1 MEMGSLS
8 FESRHRFMNQVINAA
23 LRTATAEPVN
33 RARSSLTPRQ
43 RTTTVRG
50 GRYDGA
56 EPGCGSGN
64 KIARGAVL
72 TLGGKDKLQRF
83 EQAMMPHM
91 NAAYNLARWLT
102 RNEDDAQDIVQEAYL
117 RAFKFFD
124 GFHGL
129 DARAWLLT
137 TVRNTCYT
145 WLEQNRRNRN
155 ATPFDEEI
163 HSVEE
168 DAMNP
173 SVLALKGG
181 DVKMVRESLEEL
193 PDEFREV
200 IVLRDLEELSYK
212 QIAEIIKA
220 PLGTVMSRLARAR
233 EKLKRILCSRLKE
246 KV

>member
-1 MEMGSLS
+1 MGSLS
-8 FESRHRFMNQVINAA
+8 FESRHTFMNKIINAEM
-23 LRTATAEPVN
+23 RTATAEPVN
-33 RARSSLTPRQ
+33 RAGASLTPRQ
-43 RTTTVRG
+43 RTTRVRG

-56 EPGCGSGN
+56 EPSCASGN

-102 RNEDDAQDIVQEAYL
+102 RNEDDAQDVVQEAYL
-117 RAFKFFD
+117 RAFRFFD

-129 DARAWLLT
+129 EARAWLLT

-145 WLEQNRRNRN
+145 WLERNRHN
-155 ATPFDEEI
+155 RSATSFDEEI
-163 HSVEE
+163 HSLDE

-173 SVLALKGG
+173 SALALKSG
-181 DVKMVRESLEEL
+181 DVEMIRQSLEEL

-200 IVLRDLEELSYK
+200 IVLRDLEEMPYK
-212 QIAEIIKA
+212 QIAEVIKA

-233 EKLKRILCSRLKE
+233 GKLKKILCSRL
-246 KV
+246 